1 MLLRASDVLVGII
14 AGAVCSVIAA
24 LFEASILT
32 LRFFSL
38 GRVGGGVGSK
48 LLLIAIVGA
57 IVGGIVGFL
66 VGALFKQRDPGH
78 RGGVPVPRDPLHRD
92 PPAR

>member
-1 MLLRASDVLVGII
+1 LVLLRASDVLVGII

-57 IVGGIVGFL
+57 IVGGIVGYL
-66 VGALFKQRDPGH
+66 VGALFKARDPH
-78 RGGVPVPRDPLHRD
+78 RGEVVVGRDPLHRD

>member
-32 LRFFSL
+32 LRFFSV
-38 GRVGGGVGSK
+38 GRIGGGVGSK
-48 LLLIAIVGA
+48 LLFIAIMGA

-66 VGALFKQRDPGH
+66 VGALFKQRDRGH
-78 RGGVPVPRDPLHRD
+78 RGGVPVAVDPLHRD